1 MVWGKAGSTT
11 LTTTG
16 DDITSS
22 VSNSNTYTTMSY
34 HINSGNIGTQIR
46 FNGDTGSNYS
56 KRTSEEGGSD
66 TTATSQSGIFSVSAG
81 SHPMFQIEYIC
92 NISSEEKLVIGFNG
106 WGAGTGAPA
115 RTEIA
120 GKWAN
125 TSDVISSMTHNNT
138 GNGDYNTD
146 SNLSVLGSE
155 LTPAATQDVTVTDG
169 SIFNET
175 DTNKEYI
182 LYNNTWTEV

>member
-1 MVWGKAGSTT
+1 MAWGKAGSTT

-66 TTATSQSGIFSVSAG
+66 
-81 SHPMFQIEYIC
+81 
-92 NISSEEKLVIGFNG
+92 
-106 WGAGTGAPA
+106 
-115 RTEIA
+115 
-120 GKWAN
+120 
-125 TSDVISSMTHNNT
+125 
-138 GNGDYNTD
+138 
-146 SNLSVLGSE
+146 LSL
-155 LTPAATQDVTVTDG
+155 
-169 SIFNET
+169 IH
-175 DTNKEYI
+175 I
-182 LYNNTWTEV
+182 